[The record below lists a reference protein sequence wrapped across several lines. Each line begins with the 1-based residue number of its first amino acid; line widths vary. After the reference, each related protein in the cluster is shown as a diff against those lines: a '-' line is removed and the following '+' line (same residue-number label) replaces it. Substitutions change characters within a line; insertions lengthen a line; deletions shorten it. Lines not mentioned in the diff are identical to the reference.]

1 MLRMLTLPRFLL
13 KRSDGFEA
21 RRRNSSIPSESA
33 CRFDAEDEVEK
44 VDRFVEAGGD
54 RVDLSLSRFDP
65 PERRKF
71 NPRIDLRPFFSSLTV
86 LSATGDGVA
95 WAEAGSIELLDDLRE
110 KNGIPDGVRRGLIR
124 LDRERPGL
132 VVTTAGVLIDVED
145 ASCWFAVRAVPE
157 LLCDDVRALA
167 IIEALSLLTLLRP
180 SEPVVLIEYSLLL
193 LARLAMSL
201 VDDAIRFGS

>member
-1 MLRMLTLPRFLL
+1 MPRFLL

-21 RRRNSSIPSESA
+21 RRPNSSIPSESA
-33 CRFDAEDEVEK
+33 CRFDAEGEVEK

-71 NPRIDLRPFFSSLTV
+71 NPRIDLRPFFSSPTV
-86 LSATGDGVA
+86 LSAAGDGVA
-95 WAEAGSIELLDDLRE
+95 LAEPGSIELLDDLRE

-132 VVTTAGVLIDVED
+132 VVTTAGVLIVED

-167 IIEALSLLTLLRP
+167 IIDALSLLTLLRP